1 MISLS
6 LFCSLLLIKNL
17 FKLGLN
23 MPKKSLQFLSKY
35 TPVQKLVAKKLFN
48 FWNSF
53 YVLRGVNPNT
63 LDIFWPS
70 LSETGMLAA
79 AKHHLSNFDKSLEPT
94 HFIHVSSLTSSSLPH
109 ILHHFQTSHSTRV
122 LLPSSSKV
130 SSSFSKLGKLL
141 SFTPF
146 CNVLLS
152 PSLSQTFLDHDN
164 EVCHGY
170 SLVVYALS
178 CSWLI
183 IVGLWVYMLG
193 WWYLMLG
200 YCYVL
205 VYGNIYRKI
214 W

>member
-1 MISLS
+1 M
-6 LFCSLLLIKNL
+6 
-17 FKLGLN
+17 
-23 MPKKSLQFLSKY
+23 
-35 TPVQKLVAKKLFN
+35 
-48 FWNSF
+48 
-53 YVLRGVNPNT
+53 RGGNPNT

-70 LSETGMLAA
+70 LSGTGMFAA
-79 AKHHLSNFDKSLEPT
+79 LSNFDKSLEPT
-94 HFIHVSSLTSSSLPH
+94 HFIHVSSLTSST
-109 ILHHFQTSHSTRV
+109 TSKH
-122 LLPSSSKV
+122 LIGPG
-130 SSSFSKLGKLL
+130 SFSQAHPRSPQASL
-141 SFTPF
+141 SWENSF
-146 CNVLLS
+146 
-152 PSLSQTFLDHDN
+152 PSLLFAMYFFPHLFLKTFLEHDN

-205 VYGNIYRKI
+205 VYGKIYKKI